1 MHATYHIRIK
11 KEYAAAL
18 IEDLKKVDAVELL
31 NDESEELEIPQWQMD
46 EIRKR
51 KDYYKQHPEELIDW
65 DDAQK
70 MQIVFS
76 T

>member
-46 EIRKR
+46 EVKRRIEYYDKNPHELVLWDEVRKLL
-51 KDYYKQHPEELIDW
+51 KFD
-65 DDAQK
+65 
-70 MQIVFS
+70 
-76 T
+76 